1 MPWATITQT
10 LPRRL
15 HSMQTL
21 WSAICGRALVEEGAD
36 HLEQLAL
43 VDRAAVQLEVD
54 VDVGGD
60 RRRGLERRDVLGRG
74 VDDRH
79 EVLDVGEVAQRLDPA
94 RRRAGADRDQ
104 PPRRRARTSRMRSA
118 SSGVVIEPSTSERS

>member
-21 WSAICGRALVEEGAD
+21 CAAICGLALVQEGAD

-43 VDRAAVQLEVD
+43 VDRAAAAARSRPCTWALIGVEVSS
-54 VDVGGD
+54 V
-60 RRRGLERRDVLGRG
+60 E
-74 VDDRH
+74 
-79 EVLDVGEVAQRLDPA
+79 
-94 RRRAGADRDQ
+94 
-104 PPRRRARTSRMRSA
+104 MY
-118 SSGVVIEPSTSERS
+118 SGVA